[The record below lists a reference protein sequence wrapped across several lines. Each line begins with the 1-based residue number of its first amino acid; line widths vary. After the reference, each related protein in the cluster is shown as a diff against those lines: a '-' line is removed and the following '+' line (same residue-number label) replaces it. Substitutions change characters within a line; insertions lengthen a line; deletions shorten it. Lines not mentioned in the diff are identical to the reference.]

1 MLIYSF
7 IMFSVSIILL
17 IGFCIAIYKGRT
29 DLIHDYHQ
37 TKVSDHKAYGKA
49 FGKALFIVVLAP
61 LFSGTVA
68 LLDESKTVALI
79 AVVVLALFLVLG
91 IACICFVQKKYNGGI
106 F

>member
-7 IMFSVSIILL
+7 IMFSVSILL

-37 TKVSDHKAYGKA
+37 TKVSDRKAYGKA
-49 FGKALFIVVLAP
+49 FGKALFIVGLAP